1 MWYNILHSGLILE
14 KSLTIIEITR
24 KRMVNPL
31 SKETIRKITDA
42 EEKARE
48 IVEAANQR
56 AKAMFAETEQQS
68 RQDREQLEAETMQR
82 LRKMLDEMRA
92 QSEEVLRR
100 SSESA
105 KKEAERMNKMA
116 EFHMEE
122 AVKAIVWGIKEQC
135 Q

>member
-1 MWYNILHSGLILE
+1 M
-14 KSLTIIEITR
+14 
-24 KRMVNPL
+24 

-56 AKAMFAETEQQS
+56 AKALYAETEQKS
-68 RQDREQLEAETMQR
+68 KEDRERLEQETAQR
-82 LRKMLDEMRA
+82 LRLMLDNMRA
-92 QSEEVLRR
+92 QSEEILRR

-105 KKEAERMNKMA
+105 QKEAERMNKMA

>member
-1 MWYNILHSGLILE
+1 M
-14 KSLTIIEITR
+14 
-24 KRMVNPL
+24 

-56 AKAMFAETEQQS
+56 AKALYAETEQKS
-68 RQDREQLEAETMQR
+68 KEDRERLEQETAQR
-82 LRKMLDEMRA
+82 LRLMLDDMRA
-92 QSEEVLRR
+92 QSEEILRR

-105 KKEAERMNKMA
+105 QKEAERMNKMA

>member
-1 MWYNILHSGLILE
+1 M
-14 KSLTIIEITR
+14 
-24 KRMVNPL
+24 

-56 AKAMFAETEQQS
+56 AKALYAETEQKS
-68 RQDREQLEAETMQR
+68 KEDRERLEAETSQR
-82 LRKMLDEMRA
+82 LRQMLDEMRA
-92 QSEEVLRR
+92 QSDEILRR

-105 KKEAERMNKMA
+105 QKEAERMNKMA